1 MLNLYLSY
9 EDVKDNPIID
19 LSRNTSISILL
30 RNMKVN
36 IEETLKNRGIG
47 RRSRIGWGSRCLF
60 FNLSFVVL
68 KKKKLYLCI
77 TLIKEVYFSKV

>member
-47 RRSRIGWGSRCLF
+47 
-60 FNLSFVVL
+60 
-68 KKKKLYLCI
+68 
-77 TLIKEVYFSKV
+77 